1 MVLLESRDRVAF
13 ADRLAARVL
22 LARLEDKASQVGHF
36 FPHLLLPPL
45 GPLGRTNA
53 RCRCMQLFCGK
64 MLQALQCYK

>member
-1 MVLLESRDRVAF
+1 MALLESRDRVAF
-13 ADRLAARVL
+13 ADRPAARVL
-22 LARLEDKASQVGHF
+22 LARLANKASQVGHF
-36 FPHLLLPPL
+36 FRPLLLTSL